1 MTSGTTLEDSMHA
14 FRTARSLSGAVLA
27 FLLLPATLLAVQ
39 QGRISGKVTDGKGV
53 TLSDVKITITTK
65 AITTFKQELTTGKDG
80 RYGMILNDAT
90 IVYHY
95 RFEKQGFISYE
106 QDKKVPIGGLEVLDV
121 QLLTQEQ
128 AIEKGVVKQVEDP
141 FTTSYNAAVEA
152 YQAGDLDAAFAKAQ
166 DAIKVGPDK
175 ANAYNLGATI
185 AHKKKD
191 WDNTAA
197 LGEKSLALEPDNSP
211 LVGMLMDA
219 YRAKGDKAKAV
230 EYEKKYIAA
239 NPDQPEILYN
249 QAVELYN
256 KNDFKGAEPLL
267 KKVVEGKPDFA
278 KAHYLLGMSYVNLNK
293 IPDMKKHL
301 SEYLKLEPK
310 GADAAT
316 AKEMLEAFK

>member
-1 MTSGTTLEDSMHA
+1 MHVIHTTRALQ
-14 FRTARSLSGAVLA
+14 GAILA

-53 TLSDVKITITTK
+53 ILSDVKITITTK
-65 AITTFKQELTTGKDG
+65 SLTNFKVELKTNKDG
-80 RYGMILNDAT
+80 KYGTILNDAT
-90 IVYHY
+90 LTYHY
-95 RFEKQGFISYE
+95 RFEKEGFIPYE
-106 QDKKVPIGGLEVLDV
+106 QDKKVPIGGSEVLDV
-121 QLLTQEQ
+121 QLLTQQQ

-152 YQAGDLDAAFAKAQ
+152 YQAGDFEAAFTKAQ
-166 DAIKVGPDK
+166 EAIKLGPDK
-175 ANAYNLGATI
+175 AIAYNLGATI
-185 AHKKKD
+185 AAKKKD
-191 WDNTAA
+191 WDNTIV
-197 LGEKSLALEPDNSP
+197 LGEKSLALEPDNSS

-219 YRAKGDKAKAV
+219 YRAKGDKAKAA

-301 SEYLKLEPK
+301 SEYLKLDPK
-310 GADAAT
+310 GSDAGT

>member
-1 MTSGTTLEDSMHA
+1 MHVI
-14 FRTARSLSGAVLA
+14 RTARALQGAILT

-39 QGRISGKVTDGKGV
+39 QGRISGKVTDGTGV
-53 TLSDVKITITTK
+53 VLSDVKITITTK
-65 AITTFKQELTTGKDG
+65 SLTNFKVELKTDKDG
-80 RYGMILNDAT
+80 KYGTILNDAT
-90 IVYHY
+90 LTYHY
-95 RFEKQGFISYE
+95 RFEKQGFIPYE
-106 QDKKVPIGGLEVLDV
+106 QDKKVPIGSSEVLDV
-121 QLLTQEQ
+121 QLLTQQQ

-152 YQAGDLDAAFAKAQ
+152 YQAGDFDAAFAKAQ
-166 DAIKVGPDK
+166 DAIKLGPDK
-175 ANAYNLGATI
+175 AIAYNLGATV
-185 AHKKKD
+185 ALKKKD
-191 WDNTAA
+191 WDSVIA
-197 LGEKSLALEPDNSP
+197 LGEKSLALEPDNSS

-219 YRAKGDKAKAV
+219 YRAKGDKAKAA

-249 QAVELYN
+249 QAVERYN

-301 SEYLKLEPK
+301 SEYLKLDPK
-310 GADAAT
+310 GSDAGT

>member
-1 MTSGTTLEDSMHA
+1 MHA
-14 FRTARSLSGAVLA
+14 PRTSRALIGTLLA
-27 FLLLPATLLAVQ
+27 LLLLPAGLFGAQ
-39 QGRISGKVTDGKGV
+39 QGRITGKVTDGKGV
-53 TLSDVKITITTK
+53 ALADVKIVVTTK
-65 AITTFKQELTTGKDG
+65 AITNFKQELKTDKDG
-80 RYGMILNDAT
+80 KWGTILNDAT
-90 IVYHY
+90 MVYHY
-95 RFEKQGFISYE
+95 RFEKEGYGPAE
-106 QDKKVPIGGLEVLDV
+106 QDKKVPIGGSEILDI
-121 QLLTQEQ
+121 QLYTQEQ
-128 AIEKGVVKQVEDP
+128 AIEKGLVKQVVDP

-152 YQAGDLDAAFAKAQ
+152 YQAGDFEAAFAKAQ
-166 DAIKVGPDK
+166 EAIKLGPDK

-185 AHKKKD
+185 ALKRKD
-191 WDNTAA
+191 WDNTVA

-211 LVGMLMDA
+211 LVGILMEA
-219 YRAKGDKAKAV
+219 YRAKGDKAKAA

-249 QAVELYN
+249 QAVERYN

-301 SEYLKLEPK
+301 SEYLKLDPK

>member
-1 MTSGTTLEDSMHA
+1 MHA
-14 FRTARSLSGAVLA
+14 FRTGRALPGAILA
-27 FLLLPATLLAVQ
+27 ILLLPATLLAVQ
-39 QGRISGKVTDGKGV
+39 QGRITGRVTDGKGGA
-53 TLSDVKITITTK
+53 LSDVKITITTK
-65 AITTFKQELTTGKDG
+65 SITNFKVELKTDKDG
-80 RYGMILNDAT
+80 KYGTILNDAT
-90 IVYHY
+90 MTYHY
-95 RFEKQGFISYE
+95 RFEKQGFIPYE
-106 QDKKVPIGGLEVLDV
+106 QDKKVPIGSVETLDI

-128 AIEKGVVKQVEDP
+128 AVEKGVVKQVVDP

-152 YQAGDLDAAFAKAQ
+152 YQAGDLEAAFAKAEE
-166 DAIKVGPDK
+166 AIKLGPDK
-175 ANAYNLGATI
+175 AIAYNLGATV
-185 AHKKKD
+185 ALKKKD
-191 WDNTAA
+191 WDHTIAF
-197 LGEKSLALEPDNSP
+197 GEKSLALEPDNAS

-219 YRAKGDKAKAV
+219 YRAKGDKAKAA

-310 GADAAT
+310 GADAST